1 MPSTS
6 PVPRVVLGFV
16 VQALALAVLALVF
29 VAARRALDVDAT
41 MNWALYAQLV
51 LFTTFASVL
60 GAIYRRPHRDHHD

>member
-6 PVPRVVLGFV
+6 PRRRVVLGFV
-16 VQALALAVLALVF
+16 AQAVALAVLALVF
-29 VAARRALDVDAT
+29 VAGRRALDVDPV
-41 MNWALYAQLV
+41 MNWSLFGQLV

>member
-29 VAARRALDVDAT
+29 VAARRAIDVDPA

-60 GAIYRRPHRDHHD
+60 GAIYRRPHHDRHD

>member
-6 PVPRVVLGFV
+6 PRRRVVLGFV
-16 VQALALAVLALVF
+16 AQAVALAALALVF
-29 VAARRALDVDAT
+29 VAARRAIDVDPA

-60 GAIYRRPHRDHHD
+60 GAIYRRPHHDRHD